1 MCGIIARVSSD
12 TNPIKTL
19 KGLKFLEYRG
29 YDSYGVL
36 LFNNSDGLNVLNKN
50 VSELSES
57 DISKLSLVKSNIEIG
72 HTRWATHGGV
82 TSSNAHPHFD
92 ESKSFYVVMN
102 GIIENYLDVKSDLK
116 NSGVKFSSET
126 DTEILPHLFAK
137 YFKDTGFIERDLLTC
152 STRVFEDLKGEFSFV
167 VKYKNAILAYKN
179 INPIAVGVSESSG
192 EIYLCSDSG
201 LVQNNSDKFYILADS
216 EVFTSSISPE
226 GQISSHFFRDL
237 VPFDPEF
244 KSCVKTATDDS
255 NEFSTYMEKEI
266 YEQKNLRNIVT
277 TENLSAIKYLKNALK
292 HGRNVVLTA
301 AGTSYHAAYVM
312 HHELLRAGIMST
324 IIVASELHNYRSV
337 ISDSMIVVF
346 TQSGETADLIYPLR
360 ELRDSN
366 EIFTITNTANSTLA
380 RFANRIVMLNC
391 GREVSVASTK
401 AFTAQVFVSH
411 LLSYELAGKHILDNL
426 SIYEND
432 FDNLIKS
439 CDSVL
444 DEVCGR
450 FAHNQVNVNLMDS
463 NLDTDSSMRNGD
475 LSQIHLTQ
483 DVFFIGRNQ
492 FHPFA
497 LEGALKLK
505 EVSYIHAEGFAGG
518 ELKHGTLA
526 LITDNVPVVV
536 LGNCDEIV
544 SNAIEVKTRGGVLIG
559 IGSRPNSIFNYFIEV
574 PKNFEEI
581 LGTVVMQLLALKMT
595 QKLGLNPDKP
605 RNLAKS
611 VTVK

>member
-1 MCGIIARVSSD
+1 MCGIIARVSNS
-12 TNPIKTL
+12 TNPITTL
-19 KGLKFLEYRG
+19 NGLKFLEYRG

-36 LFNNSDGLNVLNKN
+36 LFNNLTFENVLSKN
-50 VSELSES
+50 VSELSTFELE
-57 DISKLSLVKSNIEIG
+57 KLSRVESNIEIG

-82 TSSNAHPHFD
+82 TPANAHPHFD
-92 ESKSFYVVMN
+92 FSKSFYVVMN
-102 GIIENYLDVKSDLK
+102 GIIENYLDVKSSLI
-116 NSGVKFSSET
+116 NSDVLFSSET
-126 DTEILPHLFAK
+126 DTEILAHLFSK
-137 YFKDTGFIERDLLTC
+137 YFIDTGFIERDLLTC
-152 STRVFEDLKGEFSFV
+152 STRVFKDLKGEFSFV

-179 INPIAVGVSESSG
+179 INPIVVGVSEKNS
-192 EIYLCSDSG
+192 EIYLSSDSG
-201 LVQNNSDKFYILADS
+201 LVQNNSDKFYILNDG
-216 EVFTSSISPE
+216 EVFTSSISKAGE
-226 GQISSHFFRDL
+226 ISSHFFRDL
-237 VPFDPEF
+237 FSFDPEF
-244 KSCVKTATDDS
+244 KISIKSFDDGE

-277 TENLSAIKYLKNALK
+277 TTNLSAIKYLKNALQ
-292 HGRNVVLTA
+292 HGRNIVLTA

-312 HHELLRAGIMST
+312 HYELLRAGIMSSV
-324 IIVASELHNYRSV
+324 ILASELHNYRKV
-337 ISDSMIVVF
+337 ITDSIIVVF

-366 EIFTITNTANSTLA
+366 EIFTITNTVNSTLA
-380 RFANRIVMLNC
+380 RFANRVVMLNC

-411 LLSYELAGKHILDNL
+411 LLSRELAGIHILHDL
-426 SIYEND
+426 TSYEND
-432 FDNLIKS
+432 FDELIKS

-444 DEVCGR
+444 DEVCER
-450 FAHNQVNVNLMDS
+450 FYKNP
-463 NLDTDSSMRNGD
+463 
-475 LSQIHLTQ
+475 

-497 LEGALKLK
+497 LEGSLKLK

-536 LGNCDEIV
+536 LGNCDEII
-544 SNAIEVKTRGGVLIG
+544 SNAIEIKTRGGVLIG
-559 IGSRPNSIFNYFIEV
+559 ISSNENVVFDYFIKV
-574 PKNFEEI
+574 PSNFEEI
-581 LGTVVMQLLALKMT
+581 FGTVVMQLLSLKMA
-595 QKLGLNPDKP
+595 QKLSLNPDKP

>member
-12 TNPIKTL
+12 LNPIKTL
-19 KGLKFLEYRG
+19 IGLKFLEYRG

-36 LFNNSDGLNVLNKN
+36 LFNNSTFKNVLNKN

-57 DISKLSLVKSNIEIG
+57 DISSLSKVKSNIEIG
-72 HTRWATHGGV
+72 HTRWATHGRV
-82 TSSNAHPHFD
+82 TKENAHPHFD
-92 ESKSFYVVMN
+92 ESMEFYVVMN
-102 GIIENYLDVKSDLK
+102 GIIENYLDVKSNLK
-116 NSGVKFSSET
+116 SSGVNFVSET
-126 DTEILPHLFAK
+126 DTEVLPYLFAK
-137 YFKDTGFIERDLLTC
+137 YFKDTGFVERDLLTC
-152 STRVFEDLKGEFSFV
+152 STRVFEDLVGEFSFV

-179 INPIAVGVSESSG
+179 INPIAVGVSENCD

-201 LVQNNSDKFYILADS
+201 LVQNNSDKFYILNDS
-216 EVFTSSISPE
+216 EVFTSSISKGGE
-226 GQISSHFFRDL
+226 VSSHFFKNL
-237 VPFDPEF
+237 VPFEPEF
-244 KSCVKTATDDS
+244 KSCVKSFSEDS

-266 YEQKNLRNIVT
+266 YEQKNLRSIIT
-277 TENLSAIKYLKNALK
+277 TTNLSSIKYLKNSLK
-292 HGRNVVLTA
+292 HGKNIVLTA
-301 AGTSYHAAYVM
+301 AGTSYHAAYIM

-324 IIVASELHNYRSV
+324 IILASELHNYRNV
-337 ISDSMIVVF
+337 ISDSIIVVF

-380 RFANRIVMLNC
+380 RFANRVVMLNC

-411 LLSYELAGKHILDNL
+411 LLSYELGGKHILDDL
-426 SIYEND
+426 SSYEND
-432 FDNLIKS
+432 FDDLIKS
-439 CDSVL
+439 SSSIIDEICD
-444 DEVCGR
+444 R
-450 FAHNQVNVNLMDS
+450 FYSHNNF
-463 NLDTDSSMRNGD
+463 
-475 LSQIHLTQ
+475 
-483 DVFFIGRNQ
+483 FFIGRNQ

-536 LGNCDEIV
+536 LGNCDEIL

-559 IGSRPNSIFNYFIEV
+559 IGSKLNSIYDYFIEV
-574 PKNFEEI
+574 PSNFEEI
-581 LGTVVMQLLALKMT
+581 YGAVVMQLLALKMT
-595 QKLGLNPDKP
+595 EKLNLNPDKP

>member
-1 MCGIIARVSSD
+1 MCGIIARVSNS
-12 TNPIKTL
+12 TNPITTL
-19 KGLKFLEYRG
+19 NGLKFLEYRG
-29 YDSYGVL
+29 YDSYGIL
-36 LFNNSDGLNVLNKN
+36 LFNNSTFENVLNKN
-50 VSELSES
+50 ISELSES
-57 DISKLSLVKSNIEIG
+57 DILKLSSLSSNIEIG

-82 TSSNAHPHFD
+82 TSANAHPHFD
-92 ESKSFYVVMN
+92 SSKSFYVVMN
-102 GIIENYLDVKSDLK
+102 GIIENYLDVKSDLV
-116 NSGVKFSSET
+116 NSGVVFSSET
-126 DTEILPHLFAK
+126 DTEILTHLFSK
-137 YFKDTGFIERDLLTC
+137 YFIDTGFIERDLLTC
-152 STRVFEDLKGEFSFV
+152 STKVFKDLKGEFSFV

-179 INPIAVGVSESSG
+179 INPIVVGVFEENS

-201 LVQNNSDKFYILADS
+201 LVQNNSDKFYILNDG
-216 EVFTSSISPE
+216 EVFTSSISKSGE
-226 GQISSHFFRDL
+226 ISSHFFRDL

-244 KSCVKTATDDS
+244 KSSIKSFDEGEND
-255 NEFSTYMEKEI
+255 FSTYMEKEI
-266 YEQKNLRNIVT
+266 YEQKNLRNIIT
-277 TENLSAIKYLKNALK
+277 SSNLSSIKYLKNALQ

-312 HHELLRAGIMST
+312 HYELLRAGIVSLV
-324 IIVASELHNYRSV
+324 ILASELHNYRKV
-337 ISDSMIVVF
+337 ITDSIIVVF

-380 RFANRIVMLNC
+380 RFANRVVMLNC

-411 LLSYELAGKHILDNL
+411 LLSRELVGNHILDDL
-426 SIYEND
+426 TIYEDD
-432 FDNLIKS
+432 FDSLLKS

-444 DEVCGR
+444 DEVCER
-450 FAHNQVNVNLMDS
+450 FYNQNNF
-463 NLDTDSSMRNGD
+463 
-475 LSQIHLTQ
+475 
-483 DVFFIGRNQ
+483 FFIGRNQ

-497 LEGALKLK
+497 LEGSLKLK

-536 LGNCDEIV
+536 LGNCDEII
-544 SNAIEVKTRGGVLIG
+544 SNAIEIKTRGGVLIG
-559 IGSRPNSIFNYFIEV
+559 ISSRENPVFDYFIKV
-574 PKNFEEI
+574 PENFEEI
-581 LGTVVMQLLALKMT
+581 FGTVVMQLLSLKMAH
-595 QKLGLNPDKP
+595 KLGLNPDKP

>member
-1 MCGIIARVSSD
+1 MCGIIARVSNS

-19 KGLKFLEYRG
+19 EGLKFLEYRG
-29 YDSYGVL
+29 YDSYGIL
-36 LFNNSDGLNVLNKN
+36 LFNNLTGENTLNKN
-50 VSELSES
+50 ISELSDF
-57 DISKLSLVKSNIEIG
+57 DILKLSSLLSNIEIG

-92 ESKSFYVVMN
+92 SSKSFYVVMN
-102 GIIENYLDVKSDLK
+102 GIIENYLDVKSDLI
-116 NSGVKFSSET
+116 NSGVIFNSET
-126 DTEILPHLFAK
+126 DTEILAHLFSK
-137 YFKDTGFIERDLLTC
+137 YFIDTGFIERDLLTC
-152 STRVFEDLKGEFSFV
+152 STKVFKDLKGEFSFV

-179 INPIAVGVSESSG
+179 INPIVVGVSEESND
-192 EIYLCSDSG
+192 IYLCSDSG
-201 LVQNNSDKFYILADS
+201 LVQNNSDKFYILNDS
-216 EVFTSSISPE
+216 EVFTSSISKSGE
-226 GQISSHFFRDL
+226 ISSHFFRDL
-237 VPFDPEF
+237 VPFDPGF
-244 KSCVKTATDDS
+244 KSSIKS
-255 NEFSTYMEKEI
+255 FEGGENKFSTYMEKEI

-277 TENLSAIKYLKNALK
+277 TTNLSSIKYLKNALQ

-301 AGTSYHAAYVM
+301 AGTSYYAAYVM
-312 HHELLRAGIMST
+312 HYELLRAGIMSSV
-324 IIVASELHNYRSV
+324 ILASELHNYRKV
-337 ISDSMIVVF
+337 INNSIIVVF

-360 ELRDSN
+360 ELLDSN

-380 RFANRIVMLNC
+380 RFANRVVMLNC

-411 LLSYELAGKHILDNL
+411 LLSRELVGNHILDDL
-426 SIYEND
+426 TIYEND
-432 FDNLIKS
+432 FDELIKS

-444 DEVCGR
+444 GEVCER
-450 FAHNQVNVNLMDS
+450 FYKNP
-463 NLDTDSSMRNGD
+463 
-475 LSQIHLTQ
+475 

-497 LEGALKLK
+497 LEGSLKLK

-536 LGNCDEIV
+536 LGNCDEII
-544 SNAIEVKTRGGVLIG
+544 SNAIEIKTRGGVLIG
-559 IGSRPNSIFNYFIEV
+559 ISSRENPVFDYFIKV
-574 PKNFEEI
+574 PENFEEI
-581 LGTVVMQLLALKMT
+581 FGTVVMQLLSLKMAH
-595 QKLGLNPDKP
+595 KLGLNPDKP